1 MQHTLA
7 KKLVTFILLVTML
20 VGTIPTV
27 SFASTNDEGDIIN
40 VTNGKAFTLRKEYYD
55 LLTTFSSFGNQD
67 YIIYPWEG
75 KLFIW
80 FFKDDL
86 TDVKF
91 SMWNRSG
98 NFGLNP
104 SKDVAFTEYIYKLD
118 TLEFIQVHDVTIHTS
133 NGFNYSYNFMA
144 SFDIYTDKTYSTYFY
159 EAKNSYVNTL
169 PQPEE
174 GEDVV
179 NVTNGKTFTLE
190 SKYYDLLKSQPLYG
204 VKDFIAY
211 PWENYFY
218 IWFFSDDLED
228 VKFSMWN
235 RGTYNFGL
243 YPSKNVSFIE
253 YVYDRNT
260 LEFIKAWDR
269 TINTSNAYNYG
280 YNFMASFNI
289 YTNKTYSAYFYE
301 AKNSDIGD
309 DEPLVTFEP
318 LEPNEAKEFLEYI
331 SNAGILVDVE
341 KELPEYYNLLTGNIQ
356 NPNEELQT
364 KVSFLTYLYYCLD
377 AQLAQSNER
386 IEMGTSYLID
396 WIRGNTE
403 TSSII
408 YSEIK
413 DSLVDSLKS
422 TIAQN
427 ATLPAMQLAGL
438 NIATA
443 VIDYG
448 DLFIVSVGSF
458 KALTQKEE
466 ILYLN
471 AYKRLLEAKASG
483 DELAI
488 FRAEIDCAN
497 IDLNRLATAN
507 IERSKRFAEYIF
519 NIENSLPV

>member
-1 MQHTLA
+1 MQHTLE

-159 EAKNSYVNTL
+159 EAKNSYVNTP

-218 IWFFSDDLED
+218 VWFFNDDLED
-228 VKFSMWN
+228 VKFSMWS

-280 YNFMASFNI
+280 YDFMASFNI

-318 LEPNEAKEFLEYI
+318 LEPNEAKEFLKYI
-331 SNAGILVDVE
+331 SNAETLVNVE
-341 KELPEYYNLLTGNIQ
+341 KELPEYYNLLTGKIQ
-356 NPNEELQT
+356 DPNEELQT

-386 IEMGTSYLID
+386 IDMGITYLVD

-413 DSLVDSLKS
+413 DSLVDSLRN

-443 VIDYG
+443 VMDYA
-448 DLFIVSVGSF
+448 DLFIVSLGSISGVQ
-458 KALTQKEE
+458 TRDE
-466 ILYLN
+466 IQYLI
-471 AYKRLLEAKASG
+471 AYKQLLEARAANDK
-483 DELAI
+483 LAI
-488 FRAEIDCAN
+488 GKAEMKCDWVLKN
-497 IDLNRLATAN
+497 ITFGGDFNKMEKFAEYLFN
-507 IERSKRFAEYIF
+507 IERS
-519 NIENSLPV
+519 LPM